1 MHDQTKN
8 TCICAS
14 TTFNCPL
21 PPTKSNSPLPTV
33 DRLGGALHT
42 KHSCA
47 RNWTCGWLMIG
58 HGLLRIHG
66 DRVYSFHQLSLSQ
79 KNCCKCNPRNVVSPH
94 KKLVVKLQILRNKLQ
109 NQTCLCPLARWDVAD
124 TPMYV
129 ANSVRT
135 PNPAAVT
142 STIYC

>member
-1 MHDQTKN
+1 MYDQTKN

-14 TTFNCPL
+14 ATFNCPL

-42 KHSCA
+42 KHTCA

-66 DRVYSFHQLSLSQ
+66 DRVYSFHQLSS
-79 KNCCKCNPRNVVSPH
+79 RDISFS
-94 KKLVVKLQILRNKLQ
+94 KKLLQMQPAQCGVTAQKIGGETSNPPQQIAKPNLSLPTHSVGHGMTLR
-109 NQTCLCPLARWDVAD
+109 CVWP
-124 TPMYV
+124 TPCTH
-129 ANSVRT
+129 RT
-135 PNPAAVT
+135 MRR
-142 STIYC
+142 